1 MSGHRRVAASAAV
14 IVGLAVLPACAG
26 ARVAPAAAAP
36 ALHLRV
42 LATHDFHGALRP
54 AAYAWSDG
62 RPIGGAAA
70 VKGLMD
76 RLEAACACPTVRLD
90 GGDQMQGTL
99 ESNLVR
105 GASVVAAFNEMGL
118 DAAAVGNHELDWGV
132 DTLIA
137 RQREARYAWLAA
149 NVVRR
154 DNGARPGWATPYAVI
169 ERHGVRVGVVGYAT
183 VSTPRT
189 LRADV
194 TRAYEFR
201 PGYAGIRDAL
211 DAVSRERPDFVV
223 VVAHAGGGCTAQGP
237 AASRG
242 AEREGG
248 CSGEMVDLAAE
259 LPRGAV
265 QLIVGGHDHS
275 AGEGVVNDI
284 PIVRAGSDGRGV
296 AVVDLHRR
304 PDGSRTFVL
313 GRETV
318 YAGEPGDDP
327 EMEALLAPYAARA
340 DAIGLAPV
348 ATLAEPLSAS
358 RTGDRRL
365 GHFIAET
372 VRTRAAADV
381 GLHNPGGVRADLPQG
396 IVSYADLHRVMP
408 FDNTVVRLT
417 LTGRQLRELVERAGP
432 LYYFANL
439 RIGYDPGAA
448 AGSRVRSMAFGD
460 GRPVADDERYALA
473 TSDFLA
479 DGGDGLDLLPGL
491 PRTPLGITTLDAVV
505 ERLRAMSGPVS
516 LPAVTS
522 AADVEAAVR

>member
-1 MSGHRRVAASAAV
+1 
-14 IVGLAVLPACAG
+14 
-26 ARVAPAAAAP
+26 
-36 ALHLRV
+36 
-42 LATHDFHGALRP
+42 
-54 AAYAWSDG
+54 
-62 RPIGGAAA
+62 
-70 VKGLMD
+70 MD
-76 RLEAACACPTVRLD
+76 RLETACACPTVRLD

-105 GASVVAAFNEMGL
+105 GASVVAAFNQMGL

-154 DNGARPGWATPYAVI
+154 DDGARPPWATPYALI

-211 DAVSRERPDFVV
+211 DALSRERPDFVV
-223 VVAHAGGGCTAQGP
+223 LVAHAGGGCTAQGP
-237 AASRG
+237 APRN

-304 PDGSRTFVL
+304 LDGSRTFML

-318 YAGEPGDDP
+318 YADEAGADP
-327 EMEALLAPYAARA
+327 EMEALLAPYAATA
-340 DAIGLAPV
+340 DAIGRAAV

-372 VRTRAAADV
+372 SRMAAAADV

-396 IVSYADLHRVMP
+396 VVSYADLHRVMP

-417 LTGRQLRELVERAGP
+417 LTGRQLRQLVDRAGP

-439 RIGYDPGAA
+439 RIGYDRGAA
-448 AGSRVRSMAFGD
+448 AGDRVRSLAFGQ
-460 GRPVADDERYALA
+460 GRPVADGERYTLA
-473 TSDFLA
+473 TNDFLA
-479 DGGDGLDLLPGL
+479 DGGDGLDVLPML

-505 ERLRAMSGPVS
+505 ERLRAMSGPVR
-516 LPAVTS
+516 LPAGTS
-522 AADVEAAVR
+522 AADVDATVR